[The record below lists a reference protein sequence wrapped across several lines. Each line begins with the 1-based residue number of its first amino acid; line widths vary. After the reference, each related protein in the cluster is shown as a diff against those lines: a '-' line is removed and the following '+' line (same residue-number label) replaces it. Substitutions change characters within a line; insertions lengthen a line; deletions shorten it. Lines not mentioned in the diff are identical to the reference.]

1 MYVTID
7 ASAVQCDINHPH
19 HCLTAK
25 IAKAF
30 KIKKNQKNNNLL
42 AKIAIFARSLKN
54 SKIERK
60 SDFIS

>member
-30 KIKKNQKNNNLL
+30 KIKMNQKNNNLL
-42 AKIAIFARSLKN
+42 AKITIFARSLKN